1 MFDRNISAEIVS
13 GYVHSQYAASLIEFG
28 EPYELPHST
37 GWILKRQIPGFPQRD
52 AMGCYPFF
60 SCLNWP
66 ALIADCREMADNNSL
81 LCLSLVTDP
90 FADLN
95 EEYLRDCFCDVVL
108 PFKEHYVIDL
118 SRSRESFVSNHHKRN
133 ALKAGRSLDVV
144 YCRNPKEHLDNWC
157 EFYQTLIE
165 RHHIKGI
172 TAFSR
177 MSFEK
182 QMEVPGMFMLSAK
195 HGDKLVG
202 MLLFYVQG
210 DVAYYHLGAYCE
222 AGYQLKA
229 SFALFW
235 FAIEYFTANG
245 LKWLNLGAGAGAR
258 SDDTD
263 GLSRFKR
270 GWSTG
275 TRTVYFCG
283 RIFDHAGYAEIVRA
297 RGITATDYFPAYRKA
312 ESG

>member
-1 MFDRNISAEIVS
+1 VVERNISAEIMS
-13 GYVHSQYAASLIEFG
+13 GYVHPLYAASLTEFG
-28 EPYELPHST
+28 EPYELLHSK

-52 AMGCYPFF
+52 AMACYPFF

-66 ALIADCREMADNNSL
+66 ALIDDCRDMAESKSL

-95 EEYLRDCFCDVVL
+95 EEYLRDCFGDVVF

-118 SRSRESFVSNHHKRN
+118 SRSRESFVSKHHRRN

-144 YCRNPKEHLDNWC
+144 HCQNPKEHLDQWC
-157 EFYQTLIE
+157 EFYQRLIE
-165 RHHIKGI
+165 RHQIKGI
-172 TAFSR
+172 TVFSR
-177 MSFEK
+177 ISFEK
-182 QMEVPGMFMLSAK
+182 QMEVPGMLMLSAK
-195 HGDKLVG
+195 YDDELVG

-235 FAIEYFTANG
+235 FAIEYFAANG
-245 LKWLNLGAGAGAR
+245 PRWLNLGAGAGV
-258 SDDTD
+258 SGDDTD

-275 TRTVYFCG
+275 TRTAYFCG
-283 RIFDHAGYAEIVRA
+283 RIFDHARYSEIVRA
-297 RGITATDYFPAYRKA
+297 KGISATDYFPAYRKG
-312 ESG
+312 EFG